1 MKTSIRKRGGTVLE
15 GISIFGL
22 GYVGS
27 VTAGCLS
34 SEETP
39 VVGVDVNPEKV
50 DAVNSGHSPVL
61 EPGLDDLLLQGRR
74 NGHLRA
80 TCDAHDAIAH
90 TNLSFVCV
98 GTPSLAQ
105 GKLDLSVVESVC
117 RQIGAALASKRDL
130 HTVVVRSTV
139 LPGSTDS
146 LVIPTLEQ
154 SSGKRC
160 GVDFHVCTNPEFLRE
175 GTAVAD
181 FREPAMTVIGSDD
194 ETSARQLQRL
204 YQGTPGGI
212 HTTSIRAAEMI
223 KYSCNCFH
231 AVKIAFANELGTLCK
246 ELAVDAEEVTRIF
259 TADTRLNISPA
270 YLRPGFAFGGSCLPK
285 DLRALS
291 YRAKELDVRLPL
303 LDSVLPSNE
312 QHLARAPD
320 MVLRHGRRKVA
331 LFGLSFK
338 PGTDDLR
345 ESPHVQ
351 LVKRLIGEGCGVS
364 IWDPH
369 VSMGR
374 LVGSNRAFI
383 EEHIPHIGEL
393 LVDTVEEVLDGADV
407 VVLGTTALPREALAC
422 KLNGAHAVV
431 DLAHLAKTERL
442 AAGEYEGICW

>member
-15 GISIFGL
+15 GISSFGL

-117 RQIGAALASKRDL
+117 RQIGAALASKRDP

-181 FREPAMTVIGSDD
+181 FREPYERAILDRHPG
-194 ETSARQLQRL
+194 QR
-204 YQGTPGGI
+204 
-212 HTTSIRAAEMI
+212 
-223 KYSCNCFH
+223 
-231 AVKIAFANELGTLCK
+231 
-246 ELAVDAEEVTRIF
+246 
-259 TADTRLNISPA
+259 
-270 YLRPGFAFGGSCLPK
+270 
-285 DLRALS
+285 
-291 YRAKELDVRLPL
+291 
-303 LDSVLPSNE
+303 
-312 QHLARAPD
+312 
-320 MVLRHGRRKVA
+320 
-331 LFGLSFK
+331 
-338 PGTDDLR
+338 
-345 ESPHVQ
+345 
-351 LVKRLIGEGCGVS
+351 
-364 IWDPH
+364 
-369 VSMGR
+369 
-374 LVGSNRAFI
+374 
-383 EEHIPHIGEL
+383 
-393 LVDTVEEVLDGADV
+393 
-407 VVLGTTALPREALAC
+407 
-422 KLNGAHAVV
+422 
-431 DLAHLAKTERL
+431 
-442 AAGEYEGICW
+442 